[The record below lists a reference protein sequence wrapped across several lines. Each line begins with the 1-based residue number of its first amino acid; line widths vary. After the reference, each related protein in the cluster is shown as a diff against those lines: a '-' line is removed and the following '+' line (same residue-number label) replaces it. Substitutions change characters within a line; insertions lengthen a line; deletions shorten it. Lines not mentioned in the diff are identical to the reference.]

1 MQAAQLAQ
9 MASTEMFQAL
19 YFSNHERE
27 DERCVCVGVVYAIL
41 TMGVRVQIPRFVYI
55 QLRGCRQFSH
65 SYVHHFEVSP
75 LHYPVA
81 GQILVYT

>member
-1 MQAAQLAQ
+1 

-41 TMGVRVQIPRFVYI
+41 IKGVRVQIPRFVYI
-55 QLRGCRQFSH
+55 PLVINHVGQSVGKYSIFPQLGIQDGC
-65 SYVHHFEVSP
+65 SP
-75 LHYPVA
+75 F
-81 GQILVYT
+81 